1 MVNTGT
7 NKRLAIG
14 QRVMGIPTF
23 VVYEGGEK
31 VETLGKEDATEANVE
46 ALIGRHI

>member
-1 MVNTGT
+1 MDTGT

-31 VETLGKEDATEANVE
+31 IETLGKDDTTETNIE
-46 ALIGRHI
+46 ALIERHI